1 MLFDLGGRRKR
12 LVQVV
17 YAALALL
24 MGGSLVLLGVGS
36 DAPGGLLDALG
47 VRNSGDSGDSNV
59 GDRLG
64 KADERLRANP
74 RDENALKEVARLS
87 YQAANED
94 ADPNTGEYG
103 TEGKANLG
111 KADRAWQRYL
121 DLEPET
127 PDDSLARLMIQAYS
141 PGALNKAPEA
151 ARAAEL
157 VAQAEQTPAAYAQL
171 TLYASLANQTRK
183 ADLAGQRAIE
193 LAPPG
198 ERKSV
203 KQQIEQAKAA
213 AIQAQVQ
220 QQQAAMGGAAPGG
233 AAPPGGAPAP
243 GGAAPPGG
251 APAPGA
257 GAPVP
262 GGRSPPPQRQP

>member
-47 VRNSGDSGDSNV
+47 VRDSSDPGNSNT

-64 KADERLRANP
+64 KAEERLRANP
-74 RDENALKEVARLS
+74 RDENALKEVTRLS
-87 YQAANED
+87 YQAANEK
-94 ADPNTGEYG
+94 ADPNTGAYSPE
-103 TEGKANLG
+103 AQSSLG

-121 DLEPET
+121 DLQPKT

-183 ADLAGQRAIE
+183 ADLAGKRAIE
-193 LAPPG
+193 LAPPD

-213 AIQAQVQ
+213 AVQAQLQ
-220 QQQAAMGGAAPGG
+220 QQQAAMGSGAPGGAPPSGG
-233 AAPPGGAPAP
+233 AAPPAAPPAAP
-243 GGAAPPGG
+243 GGG
-251 APAPGA
+251 
-257 GAPVP
+257 
-262 GGRSPPPQRQP
+262 SPPSPRQP